1 MRVFLAGIIQ
11 GSYQGLE
18 LHDQSYRERL
28 KAIFRTYLPD
38 AETCCPI
45 EMHPAGVGYAPE
57 QQRQA
62 FFELVETASQADL
75 VIAYL
80 PQASLGTAIEMW
92 EAYHHGRPV
101 VVITPMRENWV
112 INLLARAV
120 FPTLDAFEAFVRDGG
135 LKNLTPQPP
144 SLRRKGEQAAA
155 GSERPSLLER
165 QGEQAAAL
173 NGLSSPREARPE
185 QDAAFGKLPPYLRR
199 EGGPG
204 EIG

>member
-18 LHDQSYRERL
+18 LHDQSYRDRL
-28 KAIFRTYLPD
+28 KDIFRIYLPD

-45 EMHPAGVGYAPE
+45 DMHPSGVDYPPE

-75 VIAYL
+75 VVAYL

-112 INLLARAV
+112 INLVASAV
-120 FPTLDAFEAFVRDGG
+120 LPSIEAFERFVREGG
-135 LKNLTPQPP
+135 LEDLTPLAPLPTEGRGEPAMLTPRARTSLRATAPREPAATAPAPSPLREGEHRRSLNGLPP
-144 SLRRKGEQAAA
+144 SLGGKG
-155 GSERPSLLER
+155 GR
-165 QGEQAAAL
+165 
-173 NGLSSPREARPE
+173 
-185 QDAAFGKLPPYLRR
+185 
-199 EGGPG
+199 GG
-204 EIG
+204 

>member
-11 GSYQGLE
+11 GSYQGPE
-18 LHDQSYRERL
+18 LHDQSYRDRL
-28 KAIFRTYLPD
+28 KAIFRTHVPD

-45 EMHPAGVGYAPE
+45 DMHPSGVGYSPE

-75 VIAYL
+75 LVAYL

-112 INLLARAV
+112 INLLARKV

-135 LKNLTPQPP
+135 LADLASRPP
-144 SLRRKGEQAAA
+144 SLEGKGEQRDGGAEAAA
-155 GSERPSLLER
+155 ASPASRQRLASLD
-165 QGEQAAAL
+165 G
-173 NGLSSPREARPE
+173 
-185 QDAAFGKLPPYLRR
+185 LPPSFLGK
-199 EGGPG
+199 GGRG
-204 EIG
+204 G

>member
-11 GSYQGLE
+11 GSYKGLE
-18 LHDQSYRERL
+18 LHDQSYRDRL
-28 KAIFRTYLPD
+28 KAIFRAHLPD

-57 QQRQA
+57 QQRLA

-75 VIAYL
+75 LVAYL
-80 PQASLGTAIEMW
+80 PEASLGTAIEMW

-112 INLLARAV
+112 INLTARAV

-135 LKNLTPQPP
+135 LENLISPP
-144 SLRRKGEQAAA
+144 SGARGIPRRTLRRRGEQPVMNGGLSPSFADPAAPPA
-155 GSERPSLLER
+155 VP
-165 QGEQAAAL
+165 
-173 NGLSSPREARPE
+173 NGLPSSLE
-185 QDAAFGKLPPYLRR
+185 GK
-199 EGGPG
+199 GGRG
-204 EIG
+204 G

>member
-18 LHDQSYRERL
+18 LHDQSYRDRL
-28 KAIFRTYLPD
+28 KDIFRTYVPD

-45 EMHPAGVGYAPE
+45 EMHPSGVGYAPE

-75 VIAYL
+75 VVAYL

-112 INLLARAV
+112 INLLAQAV
-120 FPTLDAFEAFVRDGG
+120 FPTLDAFEAFVREGG
-135 LKNLTPQPP
+135 L
-144 SLRRKGEQAAA
+144 RE
-155 GSERPSLLER
+155 
-165 QGEQAAAL
+165 
-173 NGLSSPREARPE
+173 LSS
-185 QDAAFGKLPPYLRR
+185 DLPPQAEDGRR
-199 EGGPG
+199 IPRRTRNGNGSSAGQAVSPVPLTEGGRG
-204 EIG
+204 VG

>member
-45 EMHPAGVGYAPE
+45 EMHPSGVGYAPE

-80 PQASLGTAIEMW
+80 PEASLGTAIEMW
-92 EAYHHGRPV
+92 EAYHHGRV
-101 VVITPMRENWV
+101 VVTITPMRENWV
-112 INLLARAV
+112 INLLSQAV
-120 FPTLDAFEAFVRDGG
+120 LPSIEAFEAFVREGG
-135 LKNLTPQPP
+135 LAALLQT
-144 SLRRKGEQAAA
+144 AA
-155 GSERPSLLER
+155 GARERRPVP
-165 QGEQAAAL
+165 AL
-173 NGLSSPREARPE
+173 AREAS
-185 QDAAFGKLPPYLRR
+185 
-199 EGGPG
+199 
-204 EIG
+204 